1 MCSPFLGLSSQ
12 NYAENWF
19 YFASGMAVLDE
30 VFGLSTVE
38 ATSGRTGK
46 SEETSTRGTRLIGR
60 SGGSSG
66 TNKDR
71 MLEWI

>member
-1 MCSPFLGLSSQ
+1 LIGVPRILLEIGFILLRV
-12 NYAENWF
+12 W
-19 YFASGMAVLDE
+19 AVLDE

-46 SEETSTRGTRLIGR
+46 SKEMSTRGTRLIGR
-60 SGGSSG
+60 SGGNSG

-71 MLEWI
+71 LLEWK